1 MRVLKHTI
9 YFVFLIFNDT
19 KNTTT
24 LYIFCF
30 NDITLIFTLKSFV
43 NFLLHGGDCTSQ
55 FLLLFPGAFAPS
67 GA

>member
-9 YFVFLIFNDT
+9 YFGFLIFNDT
-19 KNTTT
+19 KHTT
-24 LYIFCF
+24 LSIYFVF